1 MEREGTR
8 VDGEGGGGRGLE
20 SGRVTG
26 GLLYCCYGKN

>member
-1 MEREGTR
+1 MDRKG
-8 VDGEGGGGRGLE
+8 DQGGWEGGGGELE